1 MEQQLTYRSSIQE
14 IPKIREDLALLQSNW
29 KIPDSEMRQVT
40 LIIEEIFSNI
50 IRFAYTDKQEHL
62 VSVRLELERED
73 ILIQI
78 TDDGIPFNPLEY
90 HHGISSDPA
99 SSLDGGMGLM
109 LIKTFSNSLSYK
121 RLNGHNQ
128 LLIAKTIKSG
138 NSSGL

>member
-1 MEQQLTYRSSIQE
+1 MEQHFKYRSSIQE
-14 IPKIREDLALLQSNW
+14 IPQIREDLALLQSSW

-50 IRFAYTDKQEHL
+50 VRFAYTDKLEHM
-62 VSVRLELERED
+62 VSVHLELEGEN
-73 ILIQI
+73 IIIQI
-78 TDDGIPFNPLEY
+78 RDDGIPFNPLEY

-109 LIKTFSNSLSYK
+109 LIKTFSNRISYK
-121 RLNGHNQ
+121 RLDGYNQ
-128 LLIAKTIKSG
+128 LSIAKTIKSG